1 MKKVILT
8 LALVVATQFGFAQA
22 KKAVAKKTTTTVSA
36 APAMSEEDYKKEVLK
51 VVDKSAIG
59 SQLSMIKDQVIGQ
72 IPADKQAA
80 FLVDF
85 DASITD
91 LKEKLVPVYMEAFTK
106 EEIKAMNVFYSS
118 PVGKKMDEK
127 AAELNTKSQEI
138 AKTWGETFQATMMK
152 YMQ

>member
-22 KKAVAKKTTTTVSA
+22 KKDVSKKATTTVSTSVI
-36 APAMSEEDYKKEVLK
+36 SEEDYKKEVLK

-85 DASITD
+85 DASLTD

-138 AKTWGETFQATMMK
+138 AKTWGEGFQATMMK